1 MYIARPA
8 YRVVVVYIRLTVE
21 KKKVFST
28 LDYFHA
34 MAVIRGRK
42 GGEERERKGKI
53 KREEH
58 LIYKP
63 LGGRDR
69 QTEGGRQ
76 YGSHHMCVCYMHTVY
91 ISLRACV
98 SVCVCRINS
107 LETRGEGFSLASGP
121 FPPTTTLLLCPVPIT

>member
-1 MYIARPA
+1 M
-8 YRVVVVYIRLTVE
+8 TV
-21 KKKVFST
+21 
-28 LDYFHA
+28 
-34 MAVIRGRK
+34 IGGRK

-69 QTEGGRQ
+69 QTDRRGPAIWVSS
-76 YGSHHMCVCYMHTVY
+76 YVCVLYAHRIYKSACV
-91 ISLRACV
+91 CV

-121 FPPTTTLLLCPVPIT
+121 FPPHHHPPLMPGSHHMRAKTD